1 MTTSPSSVSSSSISS
16 PRAGLALSV
25 SVTDLSGSSTTST
38 EGCLEDSVGEVEDSA
53 GEVKDSAGEVLRA
66 ADFLLT
72 IVCRRGYWSLRKGE
86 VDK

>member
-1 MTTSPSSVSSSSISS
+1 MTTSPSSVSSSSIPS

-38 EGCLEDSVGEVEDSA
+38 KGCLEVSASEVEDSA
-53 GEVKDSAGEVLRA
+53 GKVEDSASEVPCA
-66 ADFLLT
+66 AAFLLT
-72 IVCRRGYWSLRKGE
+72 IVCRRGYWSLEKGE